1 MVHFNGLICSI
12 SLYNLLWNFICHARA
27 NFLDLP
33 CSTEIELSGV
43 SRTSLLSINI
53 NSYRLYLTFFDYSVT
68 FYFYSEIFS
77 KEFPIKWNTR
87 CAIHNN
93 LFVMKFMILNLL
105 LISYHTVDTVCSNIF
120 TNPRGLL
127 FFCVITILWR
137 STSAIARP
145 PRNFVLIINNVIT
158 ATIKSISTTHPV
170 LPNRL
175 L

>member
-1 MVHFNGLICSI
+1 MVHFNVLICSI
-12 SLYNLLWNFICHARA
+12 SLYNLLKLWNFICHARA

-43 SRTSLLSINI
+43 SRTSLPSINI

-77 KEFPIKWNTR
+77 KEFPIKWNTW

-105 LISYHTVDTVCSNIF
+105 LITLWHSLFKYFLQSKRFVIFLRNNDFMKIYVCNCETSQE
-120 TNPRGLL
+120 
-127 FFCVITILWR
+127 FC
-137 STSAIARP
+137 S
-145 PRNFVLIINNVIT
+145 
-158 ATIKSISTTHPV
+158 HHQ
-170 LPNRL
+170 
-175 L
+175 

>member
-12 SLYNLLWNFICHARA
+12 SLYNLLKLWNFICHARA

-77 KEFPIKWNTR
+77 KEFPIRWNTWFT
-87 CAIHNN
+87 IHNN
-93 LFVMKFMILNLL
+93 LFMMKFMILNLL
-105 LISYHTVDTVCSNIF
+105 LISYHTVDTVWSNIF
-120 TNPRGLL
+120 SNPRGLL
-127 FFCVITILWR
+127 FFCVITTLWR
-137 STSAIARP
+137 SPSAMARP
-145 PRNFVLIINNVIT
+145 PRNLVLIINNVCN
-158 ATIKSISTTHPV
+158 SEVHFHNSS
-170 LPNRL
+170 RSSE
-175 L
+175 